1 MDIDNITIDKLYG
14 SIVRFNREPYVIR
27 YEDEARKV
35 YRLIKEAKEIH
46 NIYHDEDISEFAFAR
61 SRLGL
66 AASNV
71 INIYRVISNNP
82 NSNMIICL
90 KKDIYR

>member
-1 MDIDNITIDKLYG
+1 MDIENITIDKLYG
-14 SIVRFNREPYVIR
+14 SIVNFNRESYVIR
-27 YEDEARKV
+27 YEDEAHKI
-35 YRLIKEAKEIH
+35 YRLIQEAEKIN

-90 KKDIYR
+90 KKDVDI